1 MAWTFPRLS
10 RRDFLKTSGYGGA
23 ALTLSPPLLLSGC
36 ASEEKKVVKDEISY
50 TICNFCSSLCNVR
63 VTSRTTNGSKRIIKL
78 DGNPNSTL
86 NRGKMCA
93 RGQAGMLQTYDTDR
107 IKTPLIRV
115 EGSKRG
121 EYAFRS
127 ATWEEAW
134 DYIAKKSNKAA
145 IQPWEWTMVGGWTSC
160 VFYMN
165 WSVPFALANEVPNI
179 VASPMQHCV
188 TTGHLGTDAVTG
200 NFNIHDEVLPDYDNA
215 KYILLIGNNA
225 SIGAVSTCRVVRFS
239 QGKKNGA
246 KVVAVDPRLSETAA
260 KADEWIN
267 IRPGTDL
274 DFCLALLHVML
285 EEGYYDA
292 TFLKRHTNMPFLVY
306 KDDKGEWQLA
316 RDSEGHPLVKD
327 DGGKQELQEAL
338 AAGAHDL
345 PEVIDITDAPIRAL
359 PAYTNDNRLDIDGYA
374 FSPAL
379 EVPEGTRSDHT
390 GSHELLTVFQ
400 AQIEEIKANTPEWA
414 TKTTGIPA
422 ETIRRI
428 AREFGSTRPAI
439 VDPGWHGARYGSV
452 MMLRRVQAMMQVLNG
467 GIDREGGW
475 IMSGEFHHKALKQ
488 WKAKQTGIGME
499 SQLSSLA
506 GLDFA
511 NMVIGAVSK
520 GDNFSHGYPGFSW
533 AYAQQQKAEG
543 KPWVALPVMA
553 DEGLK
558 ESVEGKLNWKG
569 EPYKT
574 RALFINA
581 ANPVRHYYPDT
592 YWKEMLQHEN
602 MELVVV
608 LDVLPSDTTP
618 YADVILPN
626 STYLE
631 RDEPTLYGNGVNQDL
646 ALTTRYSAID
656 SLYDTWESPDV
667 LMKLT
672 EIISGNVEGFLKY
685 MEVLTGLP
693 AEPVKVALA
702 RKKNEG
708 VSNPFSAAC
717 REVSFAVKAK
727 ELGVTPEHIDKVL
740 RDKGV
745 YHEEDWEEILKH
757 AAIPE
762 KMPAVTPSGRIEF
775 FSGLFESLRAMGVEG
790 PAFSV
795 LATDIPVSCRK
806 DAGMGAP
813 LDDDEFYFTYGKT
826 PTVSYGSTNSNN
838 PVLHAINTFKSDI
851 YRGVWMHPD
860 RADRLGIGSGDWIR
874 LTNTLSGQQQD
885 GQAYITRKVH
895 RDALFLHSS
904 FGVENPQLSRSHA
917 YGGVATNKLIP
928 HTVEPVVAGFKS
940 QEFTIKVNKVNNPQG
955 GAA

>member
-1 MAWTFPRLS
+1 MAWAFPRLS

-23 ALTLSPPLLLSGC
+23 ALTLSPPLLLTGC
-36 ASEEKKVVKDEISY
+36 SSEEKQVDKEEISY

-63 VTSRTTNGSKRIIKL
+63 VTSQTTNGSKRVVKL

-93 RGQAGMLQTYDTDR
+93 RGQAGLRQTYDSDR

-121 EYAFRS
+121 EYAYRS
-127 ATWEEAW
+127 ASWEEAW
-134 DYIAKKSNKAA
+134 DYIAQRSKQAA

-200 NFNIHDEVLPDYDNA
+200 NFNIHDEILPDYDNA

-225 SIGAVSTCRVVRFS
+225 SIGAVSTCRVVRFA

-246 KVVAVDPRLSETAA
+246 KVVVVDPRLSETAA
-260 KADEWIN
+260 KADEWIS

-274 DFCLALLHVML
+274 DFCLALLHEML
-285 EEGYYDA
+285 NDGHYDA
-292 TFLKRHTNMPFLVY
+292 AFLKRHTNMPFLVY
-306 KDDKGEWQLA
+306 KDEKGQWQLA
-316 RDSEGHPLVKD
+316 KDSEGRPMVKD
-327 DGGKQELQEAL
+327 DGGKQKLTEAL
-338 AAGAHDL
+338 ATGAHELPKVVDL
-345 PEVIDITDAPIRAL
+345 TEAPIRVL
-359 PAYTNDNRLDIDGYA
+359 PAYTNDNRQDIDGYA
-374 FSPAL
+374 FCPAL
-379 EVPEGTRSDHT
+379 MVPQGTRADDS
-390 GSHELLTVFQ
+390 GGHELMTVMQ
-400 AQIEEIKANTPEWA
+400 AQMEEIKGYTPEWA
-414 TKTTGIPA
+414 EKTTGIPA
-422 ETIRRI
+422 TTIRRI
-428 AREFGSTRPAI
+428 AHEFGSTRPAI
-439 VDPGWHGARYGSV
+439 IDPGWHGARYGNV
-452 MMLRRVQAMMQVLNG
+452 MMLRRVQAMIQALNG

-475 IMSGEFHHKALKQ
+475 IMSGEFHHKAARQ
-488 WKAKQTGIGME
+488 WQAKQSGENMDN
-499 SQLSSLA
+499 QLSSLA

-511 NMVIGAVSK
+511 NLVIGALSK
-520 GDNFSHGYPGFSW
+520 GENFSHGRPGFAW
-533 AYAQQQKAEG
+533 AYAQQQKAAG

-558 ESVEGKLNWKG
+558 ESVEGKLHWKG

-592 YWKEMLQHEN
+592 YWKEMLQHDD
-602 MELVVV
+602 MELVVL

-631 RDEPTLYGNGVNQDL
+631 RDEPTLYGNGVNQDQ
-646 ALTTRYSAID
+646 ALTTRYAAID
-656 SLYDTWESPDV
+656 TLYDTRESPDV

-693 AEPVKVALA
+693 AEPVKAALA
-702 RKKNEG
+702 RKQQEG
-708 VSNPFSAAC
+708 VKSPFSAAC
-717 REVSFAVKAK
+717 REVSFAVKAE
-727 ELGVTPEHIDKVL
+727 ELGVTPGDIDRTL
-740 RDKGV
+740 REVGV
-745 YHEEDWEEILKH
+745 YHEASSPEILKH

-775 FSGLFESLRAMGVEG
+775 FSGLFDSLRAMGVEG

-795 LATDIPVSCRK
+795 LATSVPISCRK
-806 DAGMGAP
+806 DVGMEVP
-813 LDDDEFYFTYGKT
+813 LNYDEFYFTYGKT

-838 PVLHAINTFKSDI
+838 PVLNAINLFKADI
-851 YRGVWMHPD
+851 YRGVWIHQD
-860 RADRLGIGSGDWIR
+860 RAEKLGIKSGDWIR

-885 GQAYITRKVH
+885 GQAYVTRMVH

-904 FGVENPQLSRSHA
+904 FGVENPQLTRSYA
-917 YGGVATNKLIP
+917 YGGIATNKLIP

-940 QEFTIKVNKVNNPQG
+940 QEFTIKITKINRAKG
-955 GAA
+955 GVA

>member
-1 MAWTFPRLS
+1 MAWEFPRLS
-10 RRDFLKTSGYGGA
+10 RRSFLKTSGYGGA
-23 ALTLSPPLLLSGC
+23 ALTFLQPLFLNGC
-36 ASEEKKVVKDEISY
+36 ASSKKEPAREEVSY

-63 VTSRTTNGSKRIIKL
+63 VTSRTSRGVKRVVKL

-86 NRGKMCA
+86 NRGKICA
-93 RGQAGMLQTYDTDR
+93 RGQAGLRQTYDSDR

-127 ATWEEAW
+127 ASWEEAW
-134 DYIAKKSNKAA
+134 EYIARKSRSAA
-145 IQPWEWTMVGGWTSC
+145 IQPWEWTMIGGWTSC

-179 VASPMQHCV
+179 IASPMQHCV

-200 NFNIHDEVLPDYDNA
+200 NFNIHDEILPDFDNA

-225 SIGAVSTCRVVRFS
+225 SIGAVSTCRVVRFA

-246 KVVAVDPRLSETAA
+246 KVVVLDPRLSETAA
-260 KADEWIN
+260 KADEWIA

-285 EEGYYDA
+285 EEGLYDA
-292 TFLKRHTNMPFLVY
+292 NFLRRHTNMPFMVY
-306 KDDKGEWQLA
+306 KDEKGEWQLA
-316 RDSEGHPLVKD
+316 KDAEGRPLVKD
-327 DGGKQELQEAL
+327 DGGKQNLTDAL
-338 AAGAHDL
+338 VAGEHDL
-345 PEVIDITDAPIRAL
+345 PEVIDITDAPIRVL
-359 PAYTNDNRLDIDGYA
+359 PAYTNDNRQDIDGYA
-374 FSPAL
+374 FCPAL
-379 EVPEGTRSDHT
+379 EVPRGTRSDHT
-390 GSHELLTVFQ
+390 GEHELATVFQ
-400 AQIEEIKANTPEWA
+400 AQVEKVREYTPGWA
-414 TKTTGIPA
+414 EKTTGIPA

-439 VDPGWHGARYGSV
+439 IDPGWHGARYGNV
-452 MMLRRVQAMMQVLNG
+452 MMLRRVQAMLQALNG

-475 IMSGEFHHKALKQ
+475 IMSGEFHHKAARQ
-488 WKAKQTGIGME
+488 WQAKQAGENMDN
-499 SQLSSLA
+499 QLSTLA
-506 GLDFA
+506 GMDFA
-511 NMVIGAVSK
+511 NMVIGAVSR
-520 GDNFSHGYPGFSW
+520 GENFSHGRPGFTW
-533 AYAQQQKAEG
+533 AYSQQQKAAG

-553 DEGLK
+553 DEGVK

-569 EPYKT
+569 EPYLT

-592 YWKEMLQHEN
+592 YWKDLMQHEN

-646 ALTTRYSAID
+646 ALTTRYAAID
-656 SLYDTWESPDV
+656 PLYDSWESPDV
-667 LMKLT
+667 LMKMT

-685 MEVLTGLP
+685 MQFLTGLP
-693 AEPVKVALA
+693 AEPVKAALA
-702 RKKNEG
+702 RKRKAG
-708 VSNPFSAAC
+708 VKSPFSAAC
-717 REVSFAVKAK
+717 REVSYAVKAK
-727 ELGVTPEHIDKVL
+727 ELGVRPEDIDNTL
-740 RDKGV
+740 REKGV
-745 YHEEDWEEILKH
+745 YHEESWHEILEH
-757 AAIPE
+757 AAVPY

-775 FSGLFESLRAMGVEG
+775 FSGLFDSLRGMGVEG
-790 PAFSV
+790 PSFDV
-795 LATDIPVSCRK
+795 LATAIPAGCR
-806 DAGMGAP
+806 DNIGMETP
-813 LDDDEFYFTYGKT
+813 LDTDEFYFTYGKT

-838 PVLHAINTFKSDI
+838 PVLSAINTFKAEI

-860 RADRLGIGSGDWIR
+860 RAERLGIGNGDGIR
-874 LTNTLSGQQQD
+874 LTNTLSGQQQE
-885 GQAYITRKVH
+885 GQAYLTRKVH
-895 RDALFLHSS
+895 RDALFIHSS
-904 FGVENPQLSRSHA
+904 FGVENPQLTRSYA
-917 YGGVATNKLIP
+917 FGGIATNKLIP
-928 HTVEPVVAGFKS
+928 HTVEPVVAGFRS
-940 QEFTIKVNKVNNPQG
+940 QEFTIKVSRIGDAEG

>member
-1 MAWTFPRLS
+1 MAWSFPRLT
-10 RRDFLKTSGYGGA
+10 RRSFLKSTGATGA
-23 ALTLSPPLLLSGC
+23 ALAISPPLLLNGC
-36 ASEEKKVVKDEISY
+36 ATQQEAAGKEEISY

-63 VTSRTTNGSKRIIKL
+63 VTSKTRNGSKRIVKL

-93 RGQAGMLQTYDTDR
+93 RGQAGLRQTYDSDR

-127 ATWEEAW
+127 ASWEEAW
-134 DYIAKKSNKAA
+134 EYIARKSRTAA

-188 TTGHLGTDAVTG
+188 TTGHLGTDTVTG
-200 NFNIHDEVLPDYDNA
+200 NFNIHDEILPDYDNA

-225 SIGAVSTCRVVRFS
+225 SIGAVSTSRMVRFA

-274 DFCLALLHVML
+274 DLCLAMLQVML
-285 EEGYYDA
+285 DERYYDA

-306 KDDKGEWQLA
+306 RDNAGEWQLA
-316 RDSEGHPLVKD
+316 KDSEGHPLVKD
-327 DGGKQELQEAL
+327 DGGKQKLEEAL
-338 AAGAHDL
+338 AAGVHQL
-345 PEVIDITDAPIRAL
+345 PKVVDITDAPIRAL
-359 PAYTNDNRLDIDGYA
+359 PAYTNDNRQDIKGYA
-374 FSPAL
+374 FCPAL
-379 EVPEGTRSDHT
+379 EVPGGTRSEYT
-390 GSHELLTVFQ
+390 GEHELLTVFQ
-400 AQIEEIKANTPEWA
+400 AQKEEIKKNTPEWA
-414 TKTTGIPA
+414 AKTTGIPA
-422 ETIRRI
+422 DTIRRI
-428 AREFGSTRPAI
+428 AREFGTTRPAI

-452 MMLRRVQAMMQVLNG
+452 MMLRRVQAMMQALNG

-475 IMSGEFHHKALKQ
+475 IMSGEFHHKAAKQ
-488 WKAKQTGIGME
+488 WQAKQSGVGME
-499 SQLSSLA
+499 SQLANMA

-511 NMVIGAVSK
+511 NLVIGALSK
-520 GDNFSHGYPGFSW
+520 GENFSHGRPGFTW
-533 AYAQQQKAEG
+533 AYSQQQKEAG

-574 RALFINA
+574 RAMFINA

-592 YWKEMLQHEN
+592 YWKEMMQHDN
-602 MELVVV
+602 MELVVL

-631 RDEPTLYGNGVNQDL
+631 RNEPTLYGNGVNQDL
-646 ALTTRYSAID
+646 AITTRYAAID
-656 SLYDTWESPDV
+656 PLYDSWESPDV
-667 LMKLT
+667 LLKMT
-672 EIISGNVEGFLKY
+672 EIVSGNVAGFLHY
-685 MEVLTGLP
+685 MEALTGLP
-693 AEPVKVALA
+693 AEPVKAALA
-702 RKKNEG
+702 QKQQEG
-708 VSNPFSAAC
+708 VRSPFSAAC
-717 REVSFAVKAK
+717 REVAFSVKAK
-727 ELGVTPEHIDKVL
+727 ELGVTPEHIDEVL
-740 RDKGV
+740 REKGV
-745 YHEEDWEEILKH
+745 YHEEDWQELLKH

-775 FSGLFESLRAMGVEG
+775 FSNLFDSLRAMGVEG

-795 LATDIPVSCRK
+795 LATAIPVSCRK
-806 DAGMGAP
+806 EEGMQDP
-813 LDDDEFYFTYGKT
+813 LDPDEFYFTYGKT

-838 PVLHAINTFKSDI
+838 PVLNAINTFKSDI
-851 YRGVWMHPD
+851 YRGVWIHPD
-860 RADRLGIGSGDWIR
+860 RAEKLGIKNGDRIS
-874 LTNTLSGQQQD
+874 LTNTLSGQHQE
-885 GQAYITRKVH
+885 GNAHVTRKVH

-904 FGVENPQLSRSHA
+904 FGVENPQLTRSFE

-940 QEFTIKVNKVNNPQG
+940 QEFTIKVSRINNTKG
-955 GAA
+955 GVA

>member
-1 MAWTFPRLS
+1 MAWSFPRLS
-10 RRDFLKTSGYGGA
+10 RRSFLKSSGATGA
-23 ALTLSPPLLLSGC
+23 ALALSPPLLLNGC
-36 ASEEKKVVKDEISY
+36 ASPQKEAAKEEISY

-63 VTSRTTNGSKRIIKL
+63 VTSKTSNGSKRIVKL

-93 RGQAGMLQTYDTDR
+93 RGQAGLRQTYDSDR
-107 IKTPLIRV
+107 IKTPLIRI

-127 ATWEEAW
+127 ASWEEAW
-134 DYIAKKSNKAA
+134 DYIAKKSKRAA

-188 TTGHLGTDAVTG
+188 TTGHLGTDTVTG
-200 NFNIHDEVLPDYDNA
+200 NFNIHDEILPDYDNA

-225 SIGAVSTCRVVRFS
+225 SIGAVSTSRMVRFA

-274 DFCLALLHVML
+274 DLCLAMLHVML
-285 EEGYYDA
+285 EDGYYDA
-292 TFLKRHTNMPFLVY
+292 TFLQRHTNMPFLVY
-306 KDDKGEWQLA
+306 KNKAGEWQQVK
-316 RDSEGHPLVKD
+316 DSEGRPLVKD
-327 DGGKQELQEAL
+327 DGGKQKLKEAL
-338 AAGAHDL
+338 AAGEHQL
-345 PEVIDITDAPIRAL
+345 PQVINITEAPIRVL
-359 PAYTNDNRLDIDGYA
+359 PTYTNDNRQDINGYA

-379 EVPEGTRSDHT
+379 EVPKGTKSEHT
-390 GSHELLTVFQ
+390 GGYELVTVFQ
-400 AQIEEIKANTPEWA
+400 AQREEIKANTPEWA
-414 TKTTGIPA
+414 AKTTGIPA
-422 ETIRRI
+422 DTIRRI
-428 AREFGSTRPAI
+428 AREFGTTRPAI
-439 VDPGWHGARYGSV
+439 IDPGWHGARYGSV
-452 MMLRRVQAMMQVLNG
+452 MMLRRVQAMMQALNG

-475 IMSGEFHHKALKQ
+475 IMSGEFHHKAAKQ
-488 WKAKQTGIGME
+488 WQAKQSGVGMDN
-499 SQLSSLA
+499 QLANMA

-511 NMVIGAVSK
+511 HLVIGALSK
-520 GDNFSHGYPGFSW
+520 GENFSHGHPGFTW
-533 AYAQQQKAEG
+533 AYSQQQKAAG

-574 RALFINA
+574 RAMFINA

-592 YWKEMLQHEN
+592 YWKEMMQHDN
-602 MELVVV
+602 MELVVL

-646 ALTTRYSAID
+646 AITTRFAAID
-656 SLYDTWESPDV
+656 PLYDSWESPDV

-672 EIISGNVEGFLKY
+672 EIVSGNVAGFLQY

-702 RKKNEG
+702 QKQKEG
-708 VSNPFSAAC
+708 VKSPFSAAC
-717 REVSFAVKAK
+717 REVAFAVKAK
-727 ELGVTPEHIDKVL
+727 ELGVTPEHIDNVL
-740 RDKGV
+740 REKGI
-745 YHEEDWEEILKH
+745 YHEEDWRDLLKH

-775 FSGLFESLRAMGVEG
+775 FSGLFDSLRAMGVEG

-795 LATDIPVSCRK
+795 LATAIPVSCRK
-806 DAGMGAP
+806 EEGMEDP
-813 LDDDEFYFTYGKT
+813 LELDEFYFTYGKT

-838 PVLHAINTFKSDI
+838 PVLNAINTFKADI
-851 YRGVWMHPD
+851 YRGVWIHPD
-860 RADRLGIGSGDWIR
+860 RAEKLGIKNGDRIG
-874 LTNTLSGQQQD
+874 LTNTLSGQHQE
-885 GQAYITRKVH
+885 GNAYVTRKVH

-904 FGVENPQLSRSHA
+904 FGVENPQLTRSFA

-940 QEFTIKVNKVNNPQG
+940 QEFTIKVNRIDSAKG
-955 GAA
+955 GVA